1 MDHQVLECNNLKLV
15 KKKVSEGQVK
25 YLIKNIKVWTKSL
38 ESVIM
43 YFLSNDQMDHCC
55 FGKN

>member
-25 YLIKNIKVWTKSL
+25 YLIKNIKV
-38 ESVIM
+38 
-43 YFLSNDQMDHCC
+43 
-55 FGKN
+55 

>member
-25 YLIKNIKVWTKSL
+25 YLIKIDGYQVFKRM
-38 ESVIM
+38 SV
-43 YFLSNDQMDHCC
+43 SNNH
-55 FGKN
+55 FF